1 MGWEGRAPPAYSWG
15 LPVPVGHGLGWQVP
29 HALPCVS
36 GTAAAPGGTCTA
48 PAPALAASKD
58 LCGVLGE
65 GRASLGF
72 TPSELVPA
80 QLSLCTS
87 FWQCSQLPSA
97 CRGCGGS
104 AGLASAPW
112 GGENTRL
119 LRSTGLLQGSRAAH
133 TPGPAHALPR
143 SRRRSPK
150 LGLPTK
156 R

>member
-87 FWQCSQLPSA
+87 HSCRVPAGAAGAQLAWPVPLGVG
-97 CRGCGGS
+97 R
-104 AGLASAPW
+104 
-112 GGENTRL
+112 
-119 LRSTGLLQGSRAAH
+119 
-133 TPGPAHALPR
+133 TPDC
-143 SRRRSPK
+143 
-150 LGLPTK
+150 
-156 R
+156 